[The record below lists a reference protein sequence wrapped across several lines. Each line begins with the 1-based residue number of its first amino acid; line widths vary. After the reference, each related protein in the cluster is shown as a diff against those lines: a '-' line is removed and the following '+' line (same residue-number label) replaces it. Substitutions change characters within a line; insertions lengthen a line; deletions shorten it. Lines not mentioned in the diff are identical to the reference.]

1 MSHAKAANRMM
12 WGVVA
17 TLAGLVFFCV
27 IPGVFGVKAAFVG
40 LLVYICMAI
49 VSFKRTVARLE

>member
-1 MSHAKAANRMM
+1 MSHIKTASRTM

-40 LLVYICMAI
+40 LLVYICVAI
-49 VSFKRTVARLE
+49 VSFKQTAGRLE

>member
-1 MSHAKAANRMM
+1 MGHTKTASRMM

-17 TLAGLVFFCV
+17 TLAGLAFFCV

-49 VSFKRTVARLE
+49 VSFKRTAGRLE